1 MLTFRQATP
10 ADAPL
15 LAELN
20 HQLIRDEGHR
30 NPMTAPQLEQRML
43 GLLQDGYAAVLFT
56 GEHSSDPVAYAL
68 FRYTSDGV
76 YLRQFFV
83 RRGWRR
89 AGIGRAAFA
98 ILRTLWPVGA
108 RVTVDVL
115 IANAAAQSFWRSLGF
130 SDYSLALEMQN

>member
-1 MLTFRQATP
+1 VLTFRLATA

-30 NPMTAPQLEQRML
+30 NPMTVSELEQRML
-43 GLLQDGYAAVLFT
+43 GFLQDAYNAVLFM
-56 GEHSSDPVAYAL
+56 GEHSTDPVAYAL
-68 FRYTSDGV
+68 FRSTSEGV

-83 RRGWRR
+83 ARGWRR

-98 ILRTLWPVGA
+98 ILRTLWPIGA
-108 RVTVDVL
+108 RVSVEVL
-115 IANAAAQSFWRSLGF
+115 TANDAAQSFWRSLGF